1 MILWKT
7 TDDKKSGFYI
17 EGFAWVKV
25 AVSTQSREWTSLII
39 VNYIPQAMHCNVAFV
54 SKKVISCSDMRFV
67 KKKYTTRY
75 SMPEILHIRTA

>member
-1 MILWKT
+1 MKVLLWKT

-54 SKKVISCSDMRFV
+54 SKKKLYHVQ
-67 KKKYTTRY
+67 T
-75 SMPEILHIRTA
+75 